1 MDARVDLRDDVKRQL
16 AHYQGQL
23 AVSNPDLYRHLAL
36 YLQVLRSG
44 LLTAVQ
50 QACFHLATQVEPSR
64 YQELPIRQRQHLH
77 QRMVSLVAR
86 TTTLLTVEQVAH
98 LAGQLERKRRNTKR
112 SNQERLIAALEA
124 RASMDGDAPSL
135 PVPEGSINLGL
146 ALPLAP
152 ELFEPRSISGLLP
165 MEDGGSPFG
174 DRESQVSS
182 QEDDSDFELPSDRDG
197 AEHLQAVEAMVA
209 AFGEVLAS
217 SLQAKGLE
225 GSLLRDDSDKDS
237 DELSG
242 DDSDGSSRDDNDG
255 SSRDDNDDASDEV
268 CGDVEPETRP
278 LAPWDQAHLP
288 RNPVDLLL
296 WLDGFE
302 RAIAQRLRNLSHTL
316 NVELL
321 RQGVSRSLLPVSLL
335 DAALKGQ
342 LEPLSAPANVLR
354 VPLPFG
360 SPDGP
365 AALEAGAVLLR
376 LSDLELE
383 QPKLRTCRSRVQQH
397 RQELRRMAQHYR
409 RLERRLQSLEAEQL
423 WLQDITTAQ
432 ATPKTP

>member
-1 MDARVDLRDDVKRQL
+1 MDLRDDVKRQL
-16 AHYQGQL
+16 AHHQGQL

-64 YQELPIRQRQHLH
+64 YQELPSRQRQHLH
-77 QRMVSLVAR
+77 QRMASLVAR
-86 TTTLLTVEQVAH
+86 TSSLLTVEQVAH
-98 LAGQLERKRRNTKR
+98 LAGQLERKRLNSKR

-124 RASMDGDAPSL
+124 RASRDGDAPSL
-135 PVPEGSINLGL
+135 PSPEGSINLGL

-152 ELFEPRSISGLLP
+152 DFFEPHSISGLLP
-165 MEDGGSPFG
+165 IDDG
-174 DRESQVSS
+174 VSS
-182 QEDDSDFELPSDRDG
+182 MGEREGQGTSQDDDSGFELPSDMDE
-197 AEHLQAVEAMVA
+197 AEHLEAVEAMVA
-209 AFGEVLAS
+209 AFGEVLSS
-217 SLQAKGLE
+217 SLQASG
-225 GSLLRDDSDKDS
+225 DDTDEASGDDTDEAGFADS
-237 DELSG
+237 DEVRVG
-242 DDSDGSSRDDNDG
+242 
-255 SSRDDNDDASDEV
+255 A
-268 CGDVEPETRP
+268 RP

-288 RNPVDLLL
+288 RNPVALLL

-302 RAIAQRLRNLSHTL
+302 RAIAQRLRNLSHAL

-365 AALEAGAVLLR
+365 APLEAGAVLLR

-432 ATPKTP
+432 AAPKISAPKTP

>member
-1 MDARVDLRDDVKRQL
+1 MDLRDDVKRQL
-16 AHYQGQL
+16 AHHQGQL

-64 YQELPIRQRQHLH
+64 YQELPSRQRQHLH
-77 QRMVSLVAR
+77 QRMASLVAR
-86 TTTLLTVEQVAH
+86 TTSLLTVEQVSH
-98 LAGQLERKRRNTKR
+98 LAGQLERKRLNSKR

-124 RASMDGDAPSL
+124 RASRDGDSPSL
-135 PVPEGSINLGL
+135 PSPEGSINLGL

-152 ELFEPRSISGLLP
+152 DFFEPHSISGLLP
-165 MEDGGSPFG
+165 IDDGGSSMG
-174 DRESQVSS
+174 ESEAQGTS
-182 QEDDSDFELPSDRDG
+182 QADDSGFELPSDMDE
-197 AEHLQAVEAMVA
+197 AEHLEAVEAMVA
-209 AFGEVLAS
+209 AFGEVLSS
-217 SLQAKGLE
+217 SLQASG
-225 GSLLRDDSDKDS
+225 DDTDEASGDDTDEAGFADS
-237 DELSG
+237 DEVRVG
-242 DDSDGSSRDDNDG
+242 
-255 SSRDDNDDASDEV
+255 A
-268 CGDVEPETRP
+268 RP

-288 RNPVDLLL
+288 RNPVALLL

-302 RAIAQRLRNLSHTL
+302 RAIAQRLRNLSHAM

-365 AALEAGAVLLR
+365 ASLEAGAVLLR

-432 ATPKTP
+432 APPETP

>member
-1 MDARVDLRDDVKRQL
+1 MDLRDDVKRQL
-16 AHYQGQL
+16 AHQQGQL

-64 YQELPIRQRQHLH
+64 YQELPSRQRQHLH

-86 TTTLLTVEQVAH
+86 TTSLLTVEQVAH
-98 LAGQLERKRRNTKR
+98 LAGQLERKRLNSKR

-124 RASMDGDAPSL
+124 RASRDGEVPSL
-135 PVPEGSINLGL
+135 PNPEGSINLGL

-165 MEDGGSPFG
+165 MEDGGSPLG
-174 DRESQVSS
+174 DRESQGSS
-182 QEDDSDFELPSDRDG
+182 QEDDSAYELPADMDE

-209 AFGEVLAS
+209 AFGEVLSS
-217 SLQAKGLE
+217 SLQARGLE
-225 GSLLRDDSDKDS
+225 GALLGDETGDES
-237 DELSG
+237 DEAGG
-242 DDSDGSSRDDNDG
+242 DDIDVAGGDDTD
-255 SSRDDNDDASDEV
+255 DEV
-268 CGDVEPETRP
+268 ETRP

-288 RNPVDLLL
+288 RNPVALLL

-302 RAIAQRLRNLSHTL
+302 RAIAQRLRNLSHAL

-432 ATPKTP
+432 VAPKTSAPTTP

>member
-1 MDARVDLRDDVKRQL
+1 MDLRDDVKRQL
-16 AHYQGQL
+16 AHHQGQL

-64 YQELPIRQRQHLH
+64 YQELPSRQRQHLH

-86 TTTLLTVEQVAH
+86 TTSLLTVEQVAH
-98 LAGQLERKRRNTKR
+98 LAGQLERKRLNSKR

-124 RASMDGDAPSL
+124 RASRDGDSPSL
-135 PVPEGSINLGL
+135 PSPEGSINLGL

-152 ELFEPRSISGLLP
+152 DFFEPHSISGLLP
-165 MEDGGSPFG
+165 IDDGGSSMG
-174 DRESQVSS
+174 ESEAQGTS
-182 QEDDSDFELPSDRDG
+182 QADDSGFELPSDMDE
-197 AEHLQAVEAMVA
+197 AEHLEAVEAMVA
-209 AFGEVLAS
+209 AFGEVLSS
-217 SLQAKGLE
+217 SLQASG
-225 GSLLRDDSDKDS
+225 DDTDEASGDDTDEAGFADS
-237 DELSG
+237 DEVRVG
-242 DDSDGSSRDDNDG
+242 
-255 SSRDDNDDASDEV
+255 A
-268 CGDVEPETRP
+268 RP

-288 RNPVDLLL
+288 RNPVALLL

-302 RAIAQRLRNLSHTL
+302 RAIAQRLRNLSHAM

-365 AALEAGAVLLR
+365 ASLEAGAVLLR

-432 ATPKTP
+432 AAPKTSAPKTP

>member
-1 MDARVDLRDDVKRQL
+1 MD
-16 AHYQGQL
+16 
-23 AVSNPDLYRHLAL
+23 
-36 YLQVLRSG
+36 
-44 LLTAVQ
+44 
-50 QACFHLATQVEPSR
+50 
-64 YQELPIRQRQHLH
+64 
-77 QRMVSLVAR
+77 
-86 TTTLLTVEQVAH
+86 
-98 LAGQLERKRRNTKR
+98 
-112 SNQERLIAALEA
+112 
-124 RASMDGDAPSL
+124 
-135 PVPEGSINLGL
+135 
-146 ALPLAP
+146 
-152 ELFEPRSISGLLP
+152 
-165 MEDGGSPFG
+165 DGGLPFG
-174 DRESQVSS
+174 DRESQGSS
-182 QEDDSDFELPSDRDG
+182 QEDDSGFELPSDMDE

-209 AFGEVLAS
+209 AFGEVLSS
-217 SLQAKGLE
+217 SLQGRDIEGAGRGDDTSDGL
-225 GSLLRDDSDKDS
+225 GDDADDDADDDSDEAS
-237 DELSG
+237 V
-242 DDSDGSSRDDNDG
+242 DGE
-255 SSRDDNDDASDEV
+255 AQ
-268 CGDVEPETRP
+268 TRP

-288 RNPVDLLL
+288 RNPVALLL

-302 RAIAQRLRNLSHTL
+302 RAIAQRLRNLSHAL

-365 AALEAGAVLLR
+365 APLEAGAVLLR

-432 ATPKTP
+432 APPETP

>member
-1 MDARVDLRDDVKRQL
+1 VDLLDDVKRQL
-16 AHYQGQL
+16 AHHQAQL

-64 YQELPIRQRQHLH
+64 YRELPQRQRQHLH
-77 QRMVSLVAR
+77 QRMASLVGRASS
-86 TTTLLTVEQVAH
+86 LLTVEQVSH
-98 LAGQLERKRRNTKR
+98 LAGQMERKRLDAKR

-124 RASMDGDAPSL
+124 RSGKEGDAPPLTS
-135 PVPEGSINLGL
+135 PAGSINLGL

-152 ELFEPRSISGLLP
+152 DLFEPSSISGLLP
-165 MEDGGSPFG
+165 IDDGEPLFG
-174 DRESQVSS
+174 DHDPQGLSPGG
-182 QEDDSDFELPSDRDG
+182 DSTFELPSDMDEE
-197 AEHLQAVEAMVA
+197 EHRQAVEAMVA
-209 AFGEVLAS
+209 AFGEVLSS
-217 SLQAKGLE
+217 SLETGDFGGDRNQDAQDDGHGE
-225 GSLLRDDSDKDS
+225 GI
-237 DELSG
+237 G
-242 DDSDGSSRDDNDG
+242 DGEGDGIGDG
-255 SSRDDNDDASDEV
+255 GNVPTADM
-268 CGDVEPETRP
+268 RP

-288 RNPVDLLL
+288 RTPLSLLL

-302 RAIAQRLRNLSHTL
+302 RATAQRLRNLSHAL

-360 SPDGP
+360 SPEGP
-365 AALEAGAVLLR
+365 AALEVGAVLLR
-376 LSDLELE
+376 LADLEME
-383 QPKLRTCRSRVQQH
+383 QPKLRTCRSRIQQH
-397 RQELRRMAQHYR
+397 RLELRRMAQHYR

-432 ATPKTP
+432 AVPKKPVPTTQGPKPKPPPPETP

>member
-1 MDARVDLRDDVKRQL
+1 MDLRDDVKRQL
-16 AHYQGQL
+16 AHHQGQL

-64 YQELPIRQRQHLH
+64 YQEFPSRQRQHLH

-86 TTTLLTVEQVAH
+86 TTSLLTVEQVAH
-98 LAGQLERKRRNTKR
+98 LAGQLERKRRNSKR

-124 RASMDGDAPSL
+124 RASRDGDAPA
-135 PVPEGSINLGL
+135 PPNPEGSINLGL

-152 ELFEPRSISGLLP
+152 ELFESRSISGLLP
-165 MEDGGSPFG
+165 MDDGGLPFG
-174 DRESQVSS
+174 DRESQGSS
-182 QEDDSDFELPSDRDG
+182 QEDDSGFELPSDMDE

-209 AFGEVLAS
+209 AFGEVLSS
-217 SLQAKGLE
+217 SLQGRDIE
-225 GSLLRDDSDKDS
+225 GAGRGDDTSDGIED
-237 DELSG
+237 DAD
-242 DDSDGSSRDDNDG
+242 DDSDGASGDG
-255 SSRDDNDDASDEV
+255 EA
-268 CGDVEPETRP
+268 ETRP

-288 RNPVDLLL
+288 RNPVALLL

-302 RAIAQRLRNLSHTL
+302 RAVGQRLRNLSHAL

-397 RQELRRMAQHYR
+397 RQELRRMAQRYR

-432 ATPKTP
+432 TALKTSKPKTP

>member
-1 MDARVDLRDDVKRQL
+1 MDLRDDVKRQL
-16 AHYQGQL
+16 AHHQGQL

-64 YQELPIRQRQHLH
+64 YQELPSRQRQHLH
-77 QRMVSLVAR
+77 QRMASLVAR
-86 TTTLLTVEQVAH
+86 TTSLLTVEQVAH
-98 LAGQLERKRRNTKR
+98 LAGQLERKRLNSKR

-124 RASMDGDAPSL
+124 RASRDGDAPA
-135 PVPEGSINLGL
+135 PPNPEGSINLGL

-152 ELFEPRSISGLLP
+152 ELFESRSISGLLP
-165 MEDGGSPFG
+165 MDDGGLPFG
-174 DRESQVSS
+174 DRESQGSS
-182 QEDDSDFELPSDRDG
+182 QEDDSGFELPSDMDE

-209 AFGEVLAS
+209 AFGEVLSS
-217 SLQAKGLE
+217 SLQGRDIEGAGRGDDTSDGL
-225 GSLLRDDSDKDS
+225 GDDADDDADDDSDEAS
-237 DELSG
+237 V
-242 DDSDGSSRDDNDG
+242 DGE
-255 SSRDDNDDASDEV
+255 AQ
-268 CGDVEPETRP
+268 TRP

-288 RNPVDLLL
+288 RNPVALLL

-302 RAIAQRLRNLSHTL
+302 RAIAQRLRNLSHAL

-432 ATPKTP
+432 APPETP

>member
-1 MDARVDLRDDVKRQL
+1 MDLREDVKRQL
-16 AHYQGQL
+16 AQHQGQL

-64 YQELPIRQRQHLH
+64 YHELPSRQRQHLH
-77 QRMVSLVAR
+77 QRMASLVAR
-86 TTTLLTVEQVAH
+86 TTSLLTVEQVAH
-98 LAGQLERKRRNTKR
+98 LAGQLERKRLNSKR

-124 RASMDGDAPSL
+124 RASSDGDAPSL
-135 PVPEGSINLGL
+135 PTPEGSINLGL

-174 DRESQVSS
+174 DRESQGPS
-182 QEDDSDFELPSDRDG
+182 QEDDSGFELPADMDE

-209 AFGEVLAS
+209 AFGEVLSS
-217 SLQAKGLE
+217 SLQARGPEDAGRGVDTGDGL
-225 GSLLRDDSDKDS
+225 GDDADDDSD
-237 DELSG
+237 EASG
-242 DDSDGSSRDDNDG
+242 DGE
-255 SSRDDNDDASDEV
+255 A
-268 CGDVEPETRP
+268 ETRP

-288 RNPVDLLL
+288 RNPVALLL

-302 RAIAQRLRNLSHTL
+302 RAIAQRLRNLSHAL

-432 ATPKTP
+432 APPETP

>member
-1 MDARVDLRDDVKRQL
+1 MDLRDDVKRQL
-16 AHYQGQL
+16 AHHQGQL

-64 YQELPIRQRQHLH
+64 YQELPSRQRQHLH
-77 QRMVSLVAR
+77 QRMASLVAR
-86 TTTLLTVEQVAH
+86 TTSLLTVEQVAH
-98 LAGQLERKRRNTKR
+98 LAGQLERKRLNSKR

-124 RASMDGDAPSL
+124 RASRDGDSPSL
-135 PVPEGSINLGL
+135 PSPEGSINLGL

-152 ELFEPRSISGLLP
+152 DFFEPHSISGLLP
-165 MEDGGSPFG
+165 IDDGGSSMG
-174 DRESQVSS
+174 ESEAQGTS
-182 QEDDSDFELPSDRDG
+182 QADDSGFELPSDMDE
-197 AEHLQAVEAMVA
+197 AEHLEAVEAMVA
-209 AFGEVLAS
+209 AFGEVLSS
-217 SLQAKGLE
+217 SLQASG
-225 GSLLRDDSDKDS
+225 DDTDEASGDDTDEAGFADS
-237 DELSG
+237 DEVRVG
-242 DDSDGSSRDDNDG
+242 
-255 SSRDDNDDASDEV
+255 A
-268 CGDVEPETRP
+268 RP

-288 RNPVDLLL
+288 RNPVALLL

-302 RAIAQRLRNLSHTL
+302 RAIAQRLRNLSHAM

-365 AALEAGAVLLR
+365 ASLEAGAVLLR

-432 ATPKTP
+432 APPETP

>member
-1 MDARVDLRDDVKRQL
+1 M
-16 AHYQGQL
+16 
-23 AVSNPDLYRHLAL
+23 NP
-36 YLQVLRSG
+36 
-44 LLTAVQ
+44 
-50 QACFHLATQVEPSR
+50 
-64 YQELPIRQRQHLH
+64 
-77 QRMVSLVAR
+77 
-86 TTTLLTVEQVAH
+86 
-98 LAGQLERKRRNTKR
+98 N
-112 SNQERLIAALEA
+112 
-124 RASMDGDAPSL
+124 
-135 PVPEGSINLGL
+135 PEGSINLGL

-165 MEDGGSPFG
+165 MEDGGSPLG
-174 DRESQVSS
+174 ERESQGTS
-182 QEDDSDFELPSDRDG
+182 QEDDSGFELPSDMDE

-209 AFGEVLAS
+209 AFGEVLSS
-217 SLQAKGLE
+217 SLQARGLE
-225 GSLLRDDSDKDS
+225 GALRGDDSDEAGVDDT
-237 DELSG
+237 DEASG
-242 DDSDGSSRDDNDG
+242 DDSDDE
-255 SSRDDNDDASDEV
+255 SDV
-268 CGDVEPETRP
+268 GVETRP

-288 RNPVDLLL
+288 RNPVALLL

-302 RAIAQRLRNLSHTL
+302 RAIAQRLRNLSHAL

-365 AALEAGAVLLR
+365 APLEAGAVLLR

-432 ATPKTP
+432 AAPKTSAPKTP

>member
-1 MDARVDLRDDVKRQL
+1 MDLRDDVKRQL
-16 AHYQGQL
+16 AHHQGQL

-64 YQELPIRQRQHLH
+64 YQELPSRQRQHLH

-86 TTTLLTVEQVAH
+86 TTSLLTVEQVAH
-98 LAGQLERKRRNTKR
+98 LAGQLERKRRNSKR

-124 RASMDGDAPSL
+124 RASRDGDAPA
-135 PVPEGSINLGL
+135 PPNPEGSINLGL

-152 ELFEPRSISGLLP
+152 ELFESRSISGLLP
-165 MEDGGSPFG
+165 MDDGGLPFG
-174 DRESQVSS
+174 DRESQGSS
-182 QEDDSDFELPSDRDG
+182 QEDDSGFELPSDMDE

-209 AFGEVLAS
+209 AFGEVLSS
-217 SLQAKGLE
+217 SLQGRDIE
-225 GSLLRDDSDKDS
+225 GAGRGDDTSDGIED
-237 DELSG
+237 DADDDAD
-242 DDSDGSSRDDNDG
+242 DDSDGASGDG
-255 SSRDDNDDASDEV
+255 EA
-268 CGDVEPETRP
+268 ETRP

-288 RNPVDLLL
+288 RNPVALLL

-302 RAIAQRLRNLSHTL
+302 RAVGQRLRNLSHAL

-397 RQELRRMAQHYR
+397 RQELRRMAQRYR

-432 ATPKTP
+432 TAPKTSKPKTP

>member
-1 MDARVDLRDDVKRQL
+1 VDLRDDVKRQL
-16 AHYQGQL
+16 AHHQGQL

-64 YQELPIRQRQHLH
+64 YQELPSRQRQHLH

-86 TTTLLTVEQVAH
+86 TTSLLTVEQVAH
-98 LAGQLERKRRNTKR
+98 LAGQLERKRLNSKR

-124 RASMDGDAPSL
+124 RASRDGEAPSN
-135 PVPEGSINLGL
+135 PNPEGSINLGL

-165 MEDGGSPFG
+165 MEDGGSPLG
-174 DRESQVSS
+174 ERESQGTS
-182 QEDDSDFELPSDRDG
+182 QEDDSGFELPSDMDE

-209 AFGEVLAS
+209 AFGEVLSS
-217 SLQAKGLE
+217 SLQARGLE
-225 GSLLRDDSDKDS
+225 GALR
-237 DELSG
+237 G
-242 DDSDGSSRDDNDG
+242 DDSDEAGGDDT
-255 SSRDDNDDASDEV
+255 DDESDV
-268 CGDVEPETRP
+268 GAETRP

-288 RNPVDLLL
+288 RNPVALLL

-302 RAIAQRLRNLSHTL
+302 RAIAQRLRNLSHAL

-365 AALEAGAVLLR
+365 ASLEAGAVLLR

-409 RLERRLQSLEAEQL
+409 RLERRLQSLEAELL

-432 ATPKTP
+432 AAPKTSAPKTP

>member
-1 MDARVDLRDDVKRQL
+1 VDLRDDVKRQL
-16 AHYQGQL
+16 AHHQGQL

-64 YQELPIRQRQHLH
+64 YQELPVRQRQHLH
-77 QRMVSLVAR
+77 QRMASLVAR

-98 LAGQLERKRRNTKR
+98 LAGQLERRRLNTKR

-124 RASMDGDAPSL
+124 RASREGDAPSL
-135 PVPEGSINLGL
+135 PSPEGSINLGL

-152 ELFEPRSISGLLP
+152 ELFEAGSISGLLP
-165 MEDGGSPFG
+165 IEDGASPFG
-174 DRESQVSS
+174 DRESQASS
-182 QEDDSDFELPSDRDG
+182 QEDDSGFELPSDMDE

-209 AFGEVLAS
+209 AFGEVLSS
-217 SLQAKGLE
+217 SLQARGLE
-225 GSLLRDDSDKDS
+225 GVLRGDDTDDES
-237 DELSG
+237 DEASG
-242 DDSDGSSRDDNDG
+242 DVG
-255 SSRDDNDDASDEV
+255 A
-268 CGDVEPETRP
+268 ETRP
-278 LAPWDQAHLP
+278 LAPWDQAQLP
-288 RNPVDLLL
+288 RNPVALLL
-296 WLDGFE
+296 WLEGFE
-302 RAIAQRLRNLSHTL
+302 RAIAQRLRNLSHAL

-321 RQGVSRSLLPVSLL
+321 RHGVSRSLLPVSLL

-365 AALEAGAVLLR
+365 ASLEAGAVLLR

-383 QPKLRTCRSRVQQH
+383 QPKLRTCRSRIQQH
-397 RQELRRMAQHYR
+397 RQELRRMAQHFR

-432 ATPKTP
+432 AAPKTP

>member
-1 MDARVDLRDDVKRQL
+1 MDLRDDVKRQL
-16 AHYQGQL
+16 AHHQGQL

-64 YQELPIRQRQHLH
+64 YQDLPSRQRQHLH
-77 QRMVSLVAR
+77 QRMASLVAR
-86 TTTLLTVEQVAH
+86 TTSLLTVEQVAH
-98 LAGQLERKRRNTKR
+98 LAGQLERKRLNSKR

-124 RASMDGDAPSL
+124 RASKDGDAPSL
-135 PVPEGSINLGL
+135 PSPEGSINLGL

-152 ELFEPRSISGLLP
+152 ELFESDSISGLLP

-174 DRESQVSS
+174 DHESQGAS
-182 QEDDSDFELPSDRDG
+182 QVDDAGFELPSDMDE

-209 AFGEVLAS
+209 AFGEVLSS
-217 SLQAKGLE
+217 SLQARGLE
-225 GSLLRDDSDKDS
+225 AALR
-237 DELSG
+237 G
-242 DDSDGSSRDDNDG
+242 DDTGDDN
-255 SSRDDNDDASDEV
+255 SDV
-268 CGDVEPETRP
+268 GAETRP

-288 RNPVDLLL
+288 RNPVALLL

-302 RAIAQRLRNLSHTL
+302 RALGQRLRNLSHAL

-365 AALEAGAVLLR
+365 ASLEAGAVLLR
-376 LSDLELE
+376 LGDLELE

-432 ATPKTP
+432 AAPKTP

>member
-1 MDARVDLRDDVKRQL
+1 VDLRDDVKRQL
-16 AHYQGQL
+16 ALHQGQL

-64 YQELPIRQRQHLH
+64 YQELPSPQRQHLH
-77 QRMVSLVAR
+77 QRMASLVAR
-86 TTTLLTVEQVAH
+86 TTSLLTVEQVAH
-98 LAGQLERKRRNTKR
+98 LAGQLERKRLNSKR

-124 RASMDGDAPSL
+124 RASRDGDAPS
-135 PVPEGSINLGL
+135 PPSPEGSINLGL

-174 DRESQVSS
+174 DRESQDTS
-182 QEDDSDFELPSDRDG
+182 QADDAGFELPSDMDE

-209 AFGEVLAS
+209 AFGEVLSS
-217 SLQAKGLE
+217 SLQARGLE
-225 GSLLRDDSDKDS
+225 CAGRGDDTSDGIEDDADDGLDDDTSDRSCAES
-237 DELSG
+237 DE
-242 DDSDGSSRDDNDG
+242 
-255 SSRDDNDDASDEV
+255 ASA
-268 CGDVEPETRP
+268 DVGAETRP

-288 RNPVDLLL
+288 RNPVALLL

-302 RAIAQRLRNLSHTL
+302 RAIAQRLRNLSHAL

-365 AALEAGAVLLR
+365 ASLEAAAVLLR
-376 LSDLELE
+376 LGDLELE

-432 ATPKTP
+432 AAPKTSAPKTP

>member
-1 MDARVDLRDDVKRQL
+1 VDLRDDVKCQL
-16 AHYQGQL
+16 AHHQGQL

-50 QACFHLATQVEPSR
+50 QACFHLATQVDPSR
-64 YQELPIRQRQHLH
+64 YQELPSRQRQHLH

-86 TTTLLTVEQVAH
+86 TTSLLTVEQVAH
-98 LAGQLERKRRNTKR
+98 LAGQLERKRRNSKR

-124 RASMDGDAPSL
+124 RASRDGEPPS
-135 PVPEGSINLGL
+135 PPNPEGSINLGL

-152 ELFEPRSISGLLP
+152 ELFESRSISGLLP
-165 MEDGGSPFG
+165 MDDGGLPFG
-174 DRESQVSS
+174 DRESQGFS
-182 QEDDSDFELPSDRDG
+182 QEDDSGFELPSDMDE

-209 AFGEVLAS
+209 AFGEVLSS
-217 SLQAKGLE
+217 SLQGRDLE
-225 GSLLRDDSDKDS
+225 AAGP
-237 DELSG
+237 G
-242 DDSDGSSRDDNDG
+242 DDTSDGIE
-255 SSRDDNDDASDEV
+255 DDADDDADDDIDGAI
-268 CGDVEPETRP
+268 GDGEAETRP

-288 RNPVDLLL
+288 RDPVALLL

-302 RAIAQRLRNLSHTL
+302 RALGQRLRNLSHAL

-365 AALEAGAVLLR
+365 AALEAAAVLLR

-432 ATPKTP
+432 AAAKTP

>member
-1 MDARVDLRDDVKRQL
+1 MDLRDDVKRQL
-16 AHYQGQL
+16 AHHQGQL

-64 YQELPIRQRQHLH
+64 YQELPSLQRQHLH

-98 LAGQLERKRRNTKR
+98 LAGQLERKRRNPKR

-135 PVPEGSINLGL
+135 PVPEGSINLGM

-165 MEDGGSPFG
+165 MEDGSSPFG
-174 DRESQVSS
+174 DRESQGSS

-225 GSLLRDDSDKDS
+225 ASLLSDDSDEDS
-237 DELSG
+237 C
-242 DDSDGSSRDDNDG
+242 DDSDASSRDDNDDDSDA
-255 SSRDDNDDASDEV
+255 SSRDASDEV
-268 CGDVEPETRP
+268 CGDIEPETRSV
-278 LAPWDQAHLP
+278 APWDQAHLP

-302 RAIAQRLRNLSHTL
+302 RAIAQRLRNLSHAL

-432 ATPKTP
+432 AAPKTP

>member
-1 MDARVDLRDDVKRQL
+1 MDLREDVKRQL
-16 AHYQGQL
+16 AHHQGQL

-64 YQELPIRQRQHLH
+64 YQELPSRQRQHLH

-86 TTTLLTVEQVAH
+86 TTSLLTVEQVAH
-98 LAGQLERKRRNTKR
+98 MAGQLERKRRNSKR
-112 SNQERLIAALEA
+112 SNQARLIAALEA
-124 RASMDGDAPSL
+124 RASRDGDVPG
-135 PVPEGSINLGL
+135 PPNPEGSINLGL

-152 ELFEPRSISGLLP
+152 ELFESRSISGLLP
-165 MEDGGSPFG
+165 MDDGGSPFG
-174 DRESQVSS
+174 DRDSQGSS
-182 QEDDSDFELPSDRDG
+182 QEDDSDFELPAEMDE

-209 AFGEVLAS
+209 AFGEVLSS
-217 SLQAKGLE
+217 SLQARGLE
-225 GSLLRDDSDKDS
+225 GALRGDDTDDDSDDES
-237 DELSG
+237 DEASG
-242 DDSDGSSRDDNDG
+242 DGE
-255 SSRDDNDDASDEV
+255 A
-268 CGDVEPETRP
+268 ETRP

-288 RNPVDLLL
+288 RDPVALLL

-302 RAIAQRLRNLSHTL
+302 RALGQRLRNLSHAL

-335 DAALKGQ
+335 DAALNGQ

-432 ATPKTP
+432 AAPKTP

>member
-1 MDARVDLRDDVKRQL
+1 
-16 AHYQGQL
+16 
-23 AVSNPDLYRHLAL
+23 
-36 YLQVLRSG
+36 
-44 LLTAVQ
+44 
-50 QACFHLATQVEPSR
+50 
-64 YQELPIRQRQHLH
+64 
-77 QRMVSLVAR
+77 MVSLVAR
-86 TTTLLTVEQVAH
+86 TTSLLTVEQVAH
-98 LAGQLERKRRNTKR
+98 LAGQLERKRLNSQR

-124 RASMDGDAPSL
+124 RGSRDGDAPSL
-135 PVPEGSINLGL
+135 PSPEGSINLGL

-174 DRESQVSS
+174 DRESQGSS
-182 QEDDSDFELPSDRDG
+182 QEDDSGFELPSDMDE

-209 AFGEVLAS
+209 AFGEVLSS
-217 SLQAKGLE
+217 SLQARGLDGV
-225 GSLLRDDSDKDS
+225 GSGDEADVGLDDDTSDGHCADSDV
-237 DELSG
+237 
-242 DDSDGSSRDDNDG
+242 
-255 SSRDDNDDASDEV
+255 ASES
-268 CGDVEPETRP
+268 RP

-288 RNPVDLLL
+288 RNPVALLL

-302 RAIAQRLRNLSHTL
+302 RAIAQRLRNLSHAL

-365 AALEAGAVLLR
+365 ASLEAGAVLLR

-432 ATPKTP
+432 PAPKTP

>member
-1 MDARVDLRDDVKRQL
+1 MDLRDDVKCQL
-16 AHYQGQL
+16 AHHQGQL

-50 QACFHLATQVEPSR
+50 QACFHLATQVDPSR
-64 YQELPIRQRQHLH
+64 YQELPSRQRQHLH

-86 TTTLLTVEQVAH
+86 TTSLLTVEQVAH
-98 LAGQLERKRRNTKR
+98 LAGQLERKRRNSKR

-124 RASMDGDAPSL
+124 RASRDGEPPS
-135 PVPEGSINLGL
+135 PPNPEGSINLGL

-152 ELFEPRSISGLLP
+152 ELFESRSISGLLP
-165 MEDGGSPFG
+165 MDDGGLPFG
-174 DRESQVSS
+174 DRESQGFS
-182 QEDDSDFELPSDRDG
+182 QEEDSGFELPSDMDE

-209 AFGEVLAS
+209 AFGEVLSS
-217 SLQAKGLE
+217 SLQGRDLE
-225 GSLLRDDSDKDS
+225 AAGP
-237 DELSG
+237 G
-242 DDSDGSSRDDNDG
+242 DDTSDGIE
-255 SSRDDNDDASDEV
+255 DDADDDADDDIDGAI
-268 CGDVEPETRP
+268 GDGEAETRP

-288 RNPVDLLL
+288 RDPVALLL

-302 RAIAQRLRNLSHTL
+302 RALGQRLRNLSHAL

-365 AALEAGAVLLR
+365 AALEAAAVLLR

-423 WLQDITTAQ
+423 WLQDITTAK
-432 ATPKTP
+432 AAPKTP

>member
-1 MDARVDLRDDVKRQL
+1 MDLRDDVKRQL
-16 AHYQGQL
+16 AHHQGQL

-64 YQELPIRQRQHLH
+64 YQELPSRQRQHLH

-86 TTTLLTVEQVAH
+86 TTSLLTVEQVAH
-98 LAGQLERKRRNTKR
+98 LAGQLERKRRNSKR

-124 RASMDGDAPSL
+124 RASRDGDAPA
-135 PVPEGSINLGL
+135 PPNPNPEGSINLGL

-152 ELFEPRSISGLLP
+152 ELFESRSISGLLP
-165 MEDGGSPFG
+165 MDDGGLPFG
-174 DRESQVSS
+174 DRESQGSS
-182 QEDDSDFELPSDRDG
+182 QEDDSGFELPSDMDE

-209 AFGEVLAS
+209 AFGEVLSS
-217 SLQAKGLE
+217 SLQGRDIE
-225 GSLLRDDSDKDS
+225 GAGRGDDTSDGIED
-237 DELSG
+237 DAD
-242 DDSDGSSRDDNDG
+242 DDSDGASGDG
-255 SSRDDNDDASDEV
+255 EA
-268 CGDVEPETRP
+268 ETRP

-288 RNPVDLLL
+288 RNPVALLL

-302 RAIAQRLRNLSHTL
+302 RAVGQRLRNLSHAL

-397 RQELRRMAQHYR
+397 RQELRRMAQRYR

-432 ATPKTP
+432 TALKTSKPKTP

>member
-1 MDARVDLRDDVKRQL
+1 MDLRDDVKRQL
-16 AHYQGQL
+16 AHHQGQL

-64 YQELPIRQRQHLH
+64 YQELPSRQRQYLH
-77 QRMVSLVAR
+77 QRMASLVAR
-86 TTTLLTVEQVAH
+86 TTSLLTVEQAAH
-98 LAGQLERKRRNTKR
+98 LAGQLERKRLNSKR

-124 RASMDGDAPSL
+124 RASKAGDGPSL
-135 PVPEGSINLGL
+135 PNPEGSINLGL

-152 ELFEPRSISGLLP
+152 ELFEAHSISGLLP
-165 MEDGGSPFG
+165 MGDGGSPLG
-174 DRESQVSS
+174 HRESQGTS
-182 QEDDSDFELPSDRDG
+182 QEDDSGFELPSDMDE

-209 AFGEVLAS
+209 AFGEVLSS
-217 SLQAKGLE
+217 SLQARGLE
-225 GSLLRDDSDKDS
+225 GALP
-237 DELSG
+237 G
-242 DDSDGSSRDDNDG
+242 DDTDEAGGDDTDDGNDVG
-255 SSRDDNDDASDEV
+255 V
-268 CGDVEPETRP
+268 ETRP
-278 LAPWDQAHLP
+278 IAPWDQAHLP
-288 RNPVDLLL
+288 RNPVALLA

-302 RAIAQRLRNLSHTL
+302 RAIAQRLRNLSHAL

-321 RQGVSRSLLPVSLL
+321 RQGVCRSLLPVSLL

-360 SPDGP
+360 LPDGP
-365 AALEAGAVLLR
+365 ASLEAGAVLLR

-432 ATPKTP
+432 AATKTSAPETP

>member
-1 MDARVDLRDDVKRQL
+1 VDLRDDVKRQL
-16 AHYQGQL
+16 AHHQGQL

-64 YQELPIRQRQHLH
+64 YQELPSRQRQHLH
-77 QRMVSLVAR
+77 QRMASLVAR
-86 TTTLLTVEQVAH
+86 TTSLLTVEQVSH
-98 LAGQLERKRRNTKR
+98 LAGQLERKRLNSKR

-124 RASMDGDAPSL
+124 RASRDGDAPA
-135 PVPEGSINLGL
+135 PPNPEGSINLGL

-152 ELFEPRSISGLLP
+152 ELFESRSISGLLP
-165 MEDGGSPFG
+165 MDDGGLPFG
-174 DRESQVSS
+174 DRESQGSS
-182 QEDDSDFELPSDRDG
+182 QEDDSGFELPSDMDE

-209 AFGEVLAS
+209 AFGEVLSS
-217 SLQAKGLE
+217 SLQASG
-225 GSLLRDDSDKDS
+225 DDTDEASGDDTDEAGFADS
-237 DELSG
+237 DEVRVG
-242 DDSDGSSRDDNDG
+242 
-255 SSRDDNDDASDEV
+255 A
-268 CGDVEPETRP
+268 RP

-288 RNPVDLLL
+288 RNPVALLL

-302 RAIAQRLRNLSHTL
+302 RAIAQRLRNLSHAM

-365 AALEAGAVLLR
+365 ASLEAGAVLLR

-432 ATPKTP
+432 AAPKTSAPKTP

>member
-1 MDARVDLRDDVKRQL
+1 MDLREDVKRQL
-16 AHYQGQL
+16 AHHQGQL

-64 YQELPIRQRQHLH
+64 YQELPSRRRQHLH
-77 QRMVSLVAR
+77 QRMVSLVTR
-86 TTTLLTVEQVAH
+86 TTSLLTVEQVAH
-98 LAGQLERKRRNTKR
+98 LAGQLERKRRSSKR

-124 RASMDGDAPSL
+124 RASRDGDAPSL
-135 PVPEGSINLGL
+135 PSPEGSINLGL

-165 MEDGGSPFG
+165 MEDGVSPFG
-174 DRESQVSS
+174 DRLSQGSS
-182 QEDDSDFELPSDRDG
+182 QEDDSDFELPSDMDE

-209 AFGEVLAS
+209 AFGEVLSS
-217 SLQAKGLE
+217 SLQARGLE
-225 GSLLRDDSDKDS
+225 GALRGDELGDEADDGSDDGS
-237 DELSG
+237 DEE
-242 DDSDGSSRDDNDG
+242 SRDN
-255 SSRDDNDDASDEV
+255 NDDD
-268 CGDVEPETRP
+268 GDAAAETRP
-278 LAPWDQAHLP
+278 LVPWDQAHLP
-288 RNPVDLLL
+288 RNPVALLL

-302 RAIAQRLRNLSHTL
+302 RAIAQRLRNLSHAL

-365 AALEAGAVLLR
+365 ASLEAGAVLLR
-376 LSDLELE
+376 LGDLELE

-432 ATPKTP
+432 AAPKTP

>member
-1 MDARVDLRDDVKRQL
+1 MDLRDDVKRQL
-16 AHYQGQL
+16 AHHQGQL

-64 YQELPIRQRQHLH
+64 YQELPSRQRQHLH

-86 TTTLLTVEQVAH
+86 TTSLLTVEQVAH
-98 LAGQLERKRRNTKR
+98 LAGQLERKRLNSKR

-124 RASMDGDAPSL
+124 RASRDGDAPA
-135 PVPEGSINLGL
+135 PPNPEGSINLGL

-152 ELFEPRSISGLLP
+152 ELFESRSISGLLP
-165 MEDGGSPFG
+165 MDDGGLPFG
-174 DRESQVSS
+174 DRESQGSS
-182 QEDDSDFELPSDRDG
+182 QEDDSGFELPSDMDE

-209 AFGEVLAS
+209 AFGEVLSS
-217 SLQAKGLE
+217 SLQGRDIEGAGRGDDTSDGL
-225 GSLLRDDSDKDS
+225 GDDADDDADDDSDEAS
-237 DELSG
+237 V
-242 DDSDGSSRDDNDG
+242 DGE
-255 SSRDDNDDASDEV
+255 AQ
-268 CGDVEPETRP
+268 TRP

-288 RNPVDLLL
+288 RNPVALLL

-302 RAIAQRLRNLSHTL
+302 RAIAQRLRNLSHAL

-432 ATPKTP
+432 APPETP

>member
-1 MDARVDLRDDVKRQL
+1 MDLRDDVKRQL
-16 AHYQGQL
+16 AHHQGQL

-64 YQELPIRQRQHLH
+64 YQELPSRQRQHLH
-77 QRMVSLVAR
+77 QRMASLVAR
-86 TTTLLTVEQVAH
+86 TTSLLTVEQVAH
-98 LAGQLERKRRNTKR
+98 LAGQLERKRLNSKR

-124 RASMDGDAPSL
+124 RASRDGDAPSL
-135 PVPEGSINLGL
+135 PSPEGSINLGL

-152 ELFEPRSISGLLP
+152 DFFEPHSISGLLP
-165 MEDGGSPFG
+165 ID
-174 DRESQVSS
+174 DDVSS
-182 QEDDSDFELPSDRDG
+182 IGEREAQGTSQDDDSGFELPSDMDE
-197 AEHLQAVEAMVA
+197 AEHLEAVEAMVA
-209 AFGEVLAS
+209 AFGEVLSS
-217 SLQAKGLE
+217 SLQASG
-225 GSLLRDDSDKDS
+225 DDTDEASGDDTDEAGFADS
-237 DELSG
+237 DEVRVG
-242 DDSDGSSRDDNDG
+242 
-255 SSRDDNDDASDEV
+255 A
-268 CGDVEPETRP
+268 RP

-288 RNPVDLLL
+288 RNPVALLL

-302 RAIAQRLRNLSHTL
+302 RAIAQRLRNLSHAL

-432 ATPKTP
+432 AAPKISAPKTP

>member
-1 MDARVDLRDDVKRQL
+1 MDLRDDVKRQL
-16 AHYQGQL
+16 AHHQGQL

-64 YQELPIRQRQHLH
+64 YQELPSRQRQHLH

-86 TTTLLTVEQVAH
+86 TTSLLTVEQVAH
-98 LAGQLERKRRNTKR
+98 LAGQLERKRLNSKR

-124 RASMDGDAPSL
+124 RASRDGDSPSL
-135 PVPEGSINLGL
+135 PSPEGSINLGL

-152 ELFEPRSISGLLP
+152 DFFEPHSISGLLP
-165 MEDGGSPFG
+165 IDDGGSSMG
-174 DRESQVSS
+174 ESEAQGTS
-182 QEDDSDFELPSDRDG
+182 QADDSGFELPSDMDE
-197 AEHLQAVEAMVA
+197 AEHLEAVEAMVA
-209 AFGEVLAS
+209 AFGEVLSS
-217 SLQAKGLE
+217 SLQASG
-225 GSLLRDDSDKDS
+225 DDTDEASGDDTDEAGFADS
-237 DELSG
+237 DEVRVG
-242 DDSDGSSRDDNDG
+242 
-255 SSRDDNDDASDEV
+255 A
-268 CGDVEPETRP
+268 RP

-288 RNPVDLLL
+288 RNPVALLL

-302 RAIAQRLRNLSHTL
+302 RAIAQRLRNLSHAM

-432 ATPKTP
+432 APPETP

>member
-1 MDARVDLRDDVKRQL
+1 MD
-16 AHYQGQL
+16 
-23 AVSNPDLYRHLAL
+23 
-36 YLQVLRSG
+36 
-44 LLTAVQ
+44 
-50 QACFHLATQVEPSR
+50 E
-64 YQELPIRQRQHLH
+64 
-77 QRMVSLVAR
+77 
-86 TTTLLTVEQVAH
+86 
-98 LAGQLERKRRNTKR
+98 
-112 SNQERLIAALEA
+112 
-124 RASMDGDAPSL
+124 
-135 PVPEGSINLGL
+135 
-146 ALPLAP
+146 
-152 ELFEPRSISGLLP
+152 
-165 MEDGGSPFG
+165 
-174 DRESQVSS
+174 
-182 QEDDSDFELPSDRDG
+182 

-209 AFGEVLAS
+209 AFGEVLSS
-217 SLQAKGLE
+217 SLQARGLE
-225 GSLLRDDSDKDS
+225 GALRGDDTGDDIDEASGDDIDAPGGDDTDDDSD
-237 DELSG
+237 EASG
-242 DDSDGSSRDDNDG
+242 DGE
-255 SSRDDNDDASDEV
+255 A
-268 CGDVEPETRP
+268 ETRP

-288 RNPVDLLL
+288 RNPVALLL

-302 RAIAQRLRNLSHTL
+302 RAIAQRLRNLSHAM

-365 AALEAGAVLLR
+365 ASLEAGAVLLR

-432 ATPKTP
+432 AALKKTP

>member
-1 MDARVDLRDDVKRQL
+1 
-16 AHYQGQL
+16 
-23 AVSNPDLYRHLAL
+23 
-36 YLQVLRSG
+36 
-44 LLTAVQ
+44 
-50 QACFHLATQVEPSR
+50 
-64 YQELPIRQRQHLH
+64 
-77 QRMVSLVAR
+77 
-86 TTTLLTVEQVAH
+86 LLTVEQVAH
-98 LAGQLERKRRNTKR
+98 LAGQLERKRLNSKR

-124 RASMDGDAPSL
+124 RASRDGDAPS
-135 PVPEGSINLGL
+135 PPSPEGSINLGL

-152 ELFEPRSISGLLP
+152 ELFEPRSLSGLLP

-174 DRESQVSS
+174 DRESQDTS
-182 QEDDSDFELPSDRDG
+182 QADDAGFELPSDMDE

-209 AFGEVLAS
+209 AFGEVLSS
-217 SLQAKGLE
+217 SLQARGLE
-225 GSLLRDDSDKDS
+225 GAGRGDDTSDGIEDDADDGLDDDTSDRSCAES
-237 DELSG
+237 DEAS
-242 DDSDGSSRDDNDG
+242 SDVG
-255 SSRDDNDDASDEV
+255 A
-268 CGDVEPETRP
+268 ETRP

-288 RNPVDLLL
+288 RNPVALLL

-302 RAIAQRLRNLSHTL
+302 RAIAQRLRNLSHAL

-354 VPLPFG
+354 VPLPFD

-365 AALEAGAVLLR
+365 ASLEAAAVLLR

-397 RQELRRMAQHYR
+397 RQELRRMAQHYH

-432 ATPKTP
+432 AAPKTSAPKTP

>member
-1 MDARVDLRDDVKRQL
+1 MDLRDDVKRQL
-16 AHYQGQL
+16 AHHQGQL

-50 QACFHLATQVEPSR
+50 QACFHLATQVEPNR
-64 YQELPIRQRQHLH
+64 YQELPSRQRQHLH
-77 QRMVSLVAR
+77 QRMVSLVSRA
-86 TTTLLTVEQVAH
+86 TSLLTVEQVAH
-98 LAGQLERKRRNTKR
+98 LAGQLERQRHQTKR

-124 RASMDGDAPSL
+124 RATKDGEAASL
-135 PVPEGSINLGL
+135 TTPEGSINLGL

-165 MEDGGSPFG
+165 IEDDGTPFG
-174 DRESQVSS
+174 EPEAQGLL
-182 QEDDSDFELPSDRDG
+182 QDSDSGFELPSGIDEE
-197 AEHLQAVEAMVA
+197 EHRQAVEAMVA
-209 AFGEVLAS
+209 AFGEVLSS
-217 SLQAKGLE
+217 SLKAREIE
-225 GSLLRDDSDKDS
+225 GHPTDD
-237 DELSG
+237 E
-242 DDSDGSSRDDNDG
+242 ND
-255 SSRDDNDDASDEV
+255 DDNDDENVEDNENGS
-268 CGDVEPETRP
+268 GDGEAPAGNDAPDTRP

-288 RNPVDLLL
+288 RNPVSLLL

-302 RAIAQRLRNLSHTL
+302 RAIAQRLRNLSHAL

-354 VPLPFG
+354 MPLPFG
-360 SPDGP
+360 SPDGS
-365 AALEAGAVLLR
+365 ASLEATGVLLR

-383 QPKLRTCRSRVQQH
+383 QPKLRTCRSRVQQQ
-397 RQELRRMAQHYR
+397 RQELRRMAQIYR

-432 ATPKTP
+432 PPPNPPPSNPPRQPTP

>member
-1 MDARVDLRDDVKRQL
+1 VDLRDDVKRQL
-16 AHYQGQL
+16 AHHQGQL

-64 YQELPIRQRQHLH
+64 YQELPSRQRQHLH
-77 QRMVSLVAR
+77 QRMASLVAR
-86 TTTLLTVEQVAH
+86 TTSLLTVEQVAH
-98 LAGQLERKRRNTKR
+98 LAGQLERKRLNSKR

-124 RASMDGDAPSL
+124 RASRDGDSPSL
-135 PVPEGSINLGL
+135 PSPEGSINLGL

-152 ELFEPRSISGLLP
+152 DFFEPHSISGLLP
-165 MEDGGSPFG
+165 IDDGGSSMG
-174 DRESQVSS
+174 ESEAQGTS
-182 QEDDSDFELPSDRDG
+182 QADDSGFELPSDMDE
-197 AEHLQAVEAMVA
+197 AEHLEAVEAMVA
-209 AFGEVLAS
+209 AFGEVLSS
-217 SLQAKGLE
+217 SLQASG
-225 GSLLRDDSDKDS
+225 DDTDEASGDDTDEAGFADS
-237 DELSG
+237 DEVRVG
-242 DDSDGSSRDDNDG
+242 
-255 SSRDDNDDASDEV
+255 A
-268 CGDVEPETRP
+268 RP

-288 RNPVDLLL
+288 RNPVALLL

-302 RAIAQRLRNLSHTL
+302 RAIAQRLRNLSHAM

-365 AALEAGAVLLR
+365 ASLEAGAVLLR

-432 ATPKTP
+432 AAPETP

>member
-1 MDARVDLRDDVKRQL
+1 MDLREDVKRQL
-16 AHYQGQL
+16 AHHQGQL

-64 YQELPIRQRQHLH
+64 YQELPSRQRQHLH
-77 QRMVSLVAR
+77 QRMASLVAR
-86 TTTLLTVEQVAH
+86 TTSLLTVEQVAH
-98 LAGQLERKRRNTKR
+98 LAGQLERKRLNSKR

-124 RASMDGDAPSL
+124 RASRDGDAPSL
-135 PVPEGSINLGL
+135 PTPEGSINLGL

-174 DRESQVSS
+174 NRESHGPS
-182 QEDDSDFELPSDRDG
+182 QDDDSGLELPSDMDEV
-197 AEHLQAVEAMVA
+197 EHLQAVEAMVA
-209 AFGEVLAS
+209 AFGEVLSS
-217 SLQAKGLE
+217 SLQARDLE
-225 GSLLRDDSDKDS
+225 GSLRGDEIGDDADDGNDEVSDDDSDVAADTK
-237 DELSG
+237 
-242 DDSDGSSRDDNDG
+242 
-255 SSRDDNDDASDEV
+255 
-268 CGDVEPETRP
+268 P

-288 RNPVDLLL
+288 RNPVALLL

-302 RAIAQRLRNLSHTL
+302 RAIAQRLRNLSHAL

-321 RQGVSRSLLPVSLL
+321 RQGVSRNLLPVNLL

-342 LEPLSAPANVLR
+342 LEPLSAPPNVLR

-365 AALEAGAVLLR
+365 ALLEAGAVLLR
-376 LSDLELE
+376 LGDLELE

-409 RLERRLQSLEAEQL
+409 RLERRLESLEAEQL
-423 WLQDITTAQ
+423 WLQDITSVQ
-432 ATPKTP
+432 APPKTP

>member
-1 MDARVDLRDDVKRQL
+1 MDLREDVKRQL
-16 AHYQGQL
+16 AHHQGQL

-64 YQELPIRQRQHLH
+64 YQELPSRQRQHLH

-86 TTTLLTVEQVAH
+86 TTSLLTVEQVAH
-98 LAGQLERKRRNTKR
+98 MAGQLERKRRNSKR

-124 RASMDGDAPSL
+124 RASRDGDV
-135 PVPEGSINLGL
+135 PVPPNPEGSINLGL

-152 ELFEPRSISGLLP
+152 ELFESRSISGLLP
-165 MEDGGSPFG
+165 MDDGGSPFG
-174 DRESQVSS
+174 DRESQGSS
-182 QEDDSDFELPSDRDG
+182 QEDDSDFELPAEMDE

-209 AFGEVLAS
+209 AFGEVLSS
-217 SLQAKGLE
+217 SLQARGLE
-225 GSLLRDDSDKDS
+225 GALRGDDTDDDSDDES
-237 DELSG
+237 DEASG
-242 DDSDGSSRDDNDG
+242 DGE
-255 SSRDDNDDASDEV
+255 A
-268 CGDVEPETRP
+268 ETRP

-288 RNPVDLLL
+288 RNPVALLL

-302 RAIAQRLRNLSHTL
+302 RALGQRLRNLSHAL

-335 DAALKGQ
+335 DAALNGQ
-342 LEPLSAPANVLR
+342 LDPLSAPANVLR

-383 QPKLRTCRSRVQQH
+383 QPKLRTCRSRIQQH

-432 ATPKTP
+432 AAPKTP

>member
-1 MDARVDLRDDVKRQL
+1 VDLRDDVKRQL
-16 AHYQGQL
+16 AHHQGQL

-64 YQELPIRQRQHLH
+64 YQELPSLQRQHLH

-135 PVPEGSINLGL
+135 PVPEGSINLGM

-165 MEDGGSPFG
+165 MEDGSSPFG
-174 DRESQVSS
+174 DQESQGPS

-225 GSLLRDDSDKDS
+225 GSLLSDDSDEDSGNDS
-237 DELSG
+237 DESSG
-242 DDSDGSSRDDNDG
+242 DDSDESSRDDN
-255 SSRDDNDDASDEV
+255 NDASDEV
-268 CGDVEPETRP
+268 SGDIEPETRP

-302 RAIAQRLRNLSHTL
+302 RAIAQRLRNLSHAL

-365 AALEAGAVLLR
+365 ASLEARAVLLR